1 MLRAL
6 RLVVERGIGS
16 PLPAIEFLTTL
27 RWHSVPVRTSGEVAA
42 SLWAFPLAGLLI
54 GLALFG
60 LERGGREIAPEAAV
74 AGVLVL
80 GWVLLTGGLHLDGL
94 ADTCDGLFGGRDR
107 EQRLSI
113 MRDTSTGSWGTIGL
127 VVILLL
133 KFALLVSLLEAGRFA
148 ALLLAPIVARG
159 VIVGLMGTWPYARR
173 EGFGRALHDA
183 ALGAPTVVAAALTL
197 LAAGLLWS
205 GEGLLVVVFA
215 GVVGAALAW
224 YARTRL
230 GGLTGD
236 VDGALIELLEVA
248 TLLATVV
255 GLEQDWLD
263 PLLWDGS

>member
-1 MLRAL
+1 MLRSL
-6 RLVVERGIGS
+6 QHGIGS
-16 PLPAIEFLTTL
+16 PLPALEFLTTL
-27 RWHSVPVRTSGEVAA
+27 RWHAVPVRTSGEVAA

-74 AGVLVL
+74 AGVLAL
-80 GWVLLTGGLHLDGL
+80 AWVLLTGGLHLDGL

-107 EQRLSI
+107 EQRLAI

-127 VVILLL
+127 VVVLLL
-133 KFALLVSLLEAGRFA
+133 KFALLVSLLEGGRFA

-159 VIVGLMGTWPYARR
+159 VIVGLMGAWPYARP
-173 EGFGRALHDA
+173 EGFGRALHA
-183 ALGAPTVVAAALTL
+183 AAWGAPTVVAIALTL

-205 GEGLLVVVFA
+205 GEGLLVVVF
-215 GVVGAALAW
+215 VGAVGGLLAW
-224 YARTRL
+224 YARSRL

-248 TLLATVV
+248 TLLAIVV
-255 GLEQDWLD
+255 GLEQDWLN